1 MHYLGAPQPS
11 DDQRWKTVNA
21 TMRRLGHR
29 PDALIEALHAVQEN
43 FGHLEGAAL
52 RYVAASLRVPLS
64 RVYGVATF
72 YHFFSLEPRGEH
84 SCIVCTGTACY
95 IKGVPE
101 ILAALEA
108 RFGVRP
114 GQTTPDGTLSLGS
127 ARCLGACGQAPIVV
141 FDDELAGKVTADE
154 AVARVERCCRHA
166 DA

>member
-11 DDQRWKTVNA
+11 DDQRWKPVNA
-21 TMRRLGHR
+21 AMRRHGHR
-29 PDALIEALHAVQEN
+29 PDALIEVLHAVQEN
-43 FGHLEGAAL
+43 FGHLDPDAL
-52 RYVAASLRVPLS
+52 RYVASSLRVPLS
-64 RVYGVATF
+64 RVQGVATF

-101 ILAALEA
+101 ILDALAA
-108 RFGVRP
+108 RFGIRP
-114 GQTTPDGTLSLGS
+114 GETTPDGRLSLGS

-141 FDDELAGKVTADE
+141 FDDELLGKVTAGQ
-154 AVARVERCCRHA
+154 AVAHAERCCRHA